1 MIYNT
6 ETDTTYTQ
14 QTQQLEAYSYFPS
27 TVYTALKPEFL
38 PSVRSVYQDY
48 YNKEKSLG
56 KMEEL
61 YPMLQTGSFFH
72 EPKIQ
77 GFTQFVADTAWEILR
92 TQGFNME
99 NKGTYFT
106 EMWGHYYQKFGSMEQ
121 HVHNNSVQIA
131 GFYFLD
137 VPPKSSKVIFHD
149 PRSGKNQINMF
160 EQDESQVTLAS
171 SMINFEPRE
180 GMFIFTNAWLAH
192 SLTRHGSPKP
202 LKFVHFNLGV
212 MELHNQSSQQCPV
225 DGPEII

>member
-6 ETDTTYTQ
+6 ETDTTYAH
-14 QTQQLEAYSYFPS
+14 QTQQLQAYNYFPS
-27 TVYTALKPEFL
+27 AVYTAMRPDFLKETKEVF
-38 PSVRSVYQDY
+38 QDH
-48 YNKEKSLG
+48 YNKTKIN
-56 KMEEL
+56 KKIDEL
-61 YPMLQTGSFFH
+61 YPMLQTDNLFH

-121 HVHNNSVQIA
+121 HVHGNNVQIV
-131 GFYFLD
+131 GFYFLE
-137 VPPKSSKVIFHD
+137 VPPKSSKVVFHD
-149 PRSGKNQINMF
+149 PRAGKNQINMF

-171 SMINFEPRE
+171 SMINFEPQE
-180 GMFIFTNAWLAH
+180 GMFIFTNAWLPH
-192 SLTRHGSPKP
+192 SITRHGSPKP
-202 LKFVHFNLGV
+202 LKFVHFNLGIMDV
-212 MELHNQSSQQCPV
+212 ANHSTQECLV